1 MITGFASARIHF
13 RRRTCPATA
22 NCQSLCS
29 GDSGTKCGGIGYVS
43 VYSASQPITG
53 LSLTSDKQDV
63 IGTGDLV
70 TFSVSITS
78 GYDVYYQMDYDD
90 GAGFSQKN
98 ATGFDTQTFHVPGV
112 YSVMV
117 DANDFND
124 TLLTANAVTTVT
136 VHAPVADVD
145 VECDAIFATD
155 EEGVCYVTVWQGT
168 DLNLT
173 VQVQPSLMRPS
184 ALQVRAARSMGEDN
198 VDDKKNDNN
207 KEMIMISVIKHYVFF
222 GDSVQIIS
230 PSCGGS
236 YCLRTNKCGASCV
249 GSSVSCTTTAF
260 CPRRRLCDDG
270 VCTSANRF
278 NVTGPLIPS
287 YVVKQIVNVVAT
299 SVGYQYIGEST
310 LVSVAPGDILGVD
323 VTNSAP
329 AKLYWFDVSA
339 DLTNFKV
346 SGTYSTGSTIT
357 SGSSSTGPG
366 DNIALRAVV
375 SEGSKVYLPRV
386 FSTEDT
392 YILTVTATNKRL
404 AGIPSAVNSTTIYV
418 LQGVNFTIIDA
429 PDFAKTNTPVILTIE
444 PHTGAQAFYNW
455 SISDGFVL
463 DSCSNRSITH
473 VFTTPGVYNITA
485 ATFNSVSFKT
495 NSTTIIIEDELLGLN
510 LTSPTAVSGETHSLS
525 MTLTGGSNYTC
536 LWNFGDGTATNTS
549 DPVSTPVG
557 TTSYLHTFPAPNV
570 YIVNVTCT
578 NLVSALSVS
587 LVQRVQERITGLRLT
602 REGQDTMLEVIVPWT
617 LATGSHVTW
626 VCLLDGVAMGVDS
639 AASNVPLKLWQSV
652 SMGKKPGGAKIVNIT
667 ASNEVSNLTLSTTYL
682 LVTKI
687 VGPRATA
694 STNKTTTGN
703 DIIYTVG
710 VSTGSDVVVIVNY
723 NDGSVDN
730 KTYSGDQGFS
740 DTFKHNFFNGGLYVV
755 NKLCCAQAPR
765 VPPNRSA
772 PSLPKLILDFG
783 DGEGPSESPLV
794 LGKNYTRRFD
804 DTNRYTVFA
813 TVYNDLD
820 GKNFTKDVVIVEK
833 LVDPVIVPDFP
844 KAPVNKALN
853 VTFFLFR
860 GPSAPLANLTWDF
873 GDGLGSQVFG
883 RTGMELGFWSGMNG
897 SDVRSVTYTSI
908 GTKTIT
914 VTATTPLETVSRSL
928 TLEVIYPVL
937 QTDITI
943 TANPLASDFN
953 SPTTFTVTWNGAAGQ
968 EPKNVSIYVTYG
980 DGQVETITFNIAGP
994 GSQISLSHTF
1004 VTDGAFATN
1013 ITVVNPASAVS
1024 FISSVGSFKNF
1035 LNPTVSMCYKPD
1047 IPVNELCRNGVNNA
1061 GQQYPLDKDITFLVY
1076 TSNNATALWYE
1087 ITATQGVTTHV
1098 CNRTT
1103 NPFILTELNQTG
1115 NWSITVKA
1123 VNPLYQATI
1132 PTKMTI
1138 VQFVEGFNITHD
1150 PNQVGSGLCS
1160 CFVPNGRLG
1169 TFIEHTY
1176 IQEKTFTVKAEARN
1190 PVSSVTSEVSFEITG
1205 MNCSQPQNLRGI
1217 PVITCTVTYDNVK
1230 EWRIE
1235 TINPNNGTSSGL
1247 VSLPGVRLDTADLTI
1262 GRWQLEWDTLYK
1274 ATFIMS
1280 MNSTDPRLKFMASD
1294 YSYFKIIRSDL
1305 VGLVVYGGASEIV
1318 RGSASGNLEL
1328 RPLKYSYDPD
1338 VQNNDP
1344 ALSNLVIESWICRER
1359 GKPTI
1364 ILAECTQLED
1374 AAMKDPKRELA
1385 SFPMASLT
1393 VNKTYNV
1400 TVFLTKDTRRVA
1412 ASVEITV
1419 TPGDPPQ
1426 IIIFCAAGSVC
1437 YQQTNGYLVLESER
1451 LSLDVECA
1459 NCANDSLTYSWNIS
1473 VSDYRWPNS
1482 WRPLQLKDM
1491 GNTVGFQSKQ
1501 FAILPSLYQAYR
1513 PAIVFKAECFVSRG
1527 GQTGWAST
1535 VLTLNTPPSGGRC
1548 SVWPKNAT
1556 VSTEKIFT
1564 INCTGWRDKET
1575 RVDLYTFFTTYDPTM
1590 VRVQI
1595 TSMQPTES
1603 DGSVVA
1609 QVTLAQ
1615 GLSQR
1620 NYSNTVN
1627 VCVRDTMGA
1636 QNCTEIETI
1645 QVYPVPVAEARALV
1659 SLLLTTNTNPLTK
1672 VIQEGDSIS
1681 ASLFINTIATVINS
1695 DSKRSRTVTFHIM
1708 VIALSDTFTEFQ
1720 SQGISSMQT
1729 ASGLSS
1735 YDADRTKAFQ
1745 QATNDSVEAKAEMEA
1760 LRDNR
1765 AQGTVLSG
1773 LNDMASQVDIGP
1785 EVPREEKMQI
1795 LSYMLSVA
1803 SSVSDGVGLSGLFPT
1818 NTARN
1823 NARKSEEFKDYDS
1836 ENTAPSDDCFSCC
1849 ISRGRHVV
1857 PVLSV
1862 QYPRTLEEADVYW
1875 SSVTSCQAQKKKAQE
1890 MERQVNEIRNKVI
1903 LSFSNNSIPGESQTF
1918 ASDRSITT
1926 LNKTE
1931 AGKLFGET
1939 QRVGNST
1946 ANVKFPSL
1954 GNLFPNNSVGEN
1966 DTFVCAPQAG
1976 LLERVSIPQD
1986 QHHQKFLVPALGD
1999 LHQQDRPPDGG
2010 RRQPRGSAGHQE
2022 PDLLRR
2028 IPFPTIDRPFCT
2040 RGMLDNL
2047 QVNNFKGTA
2056 YLGVRQ
2062 LKESEHDLN
2071 VTDCRALPRWEAG
2084 ANETEFTTTYSLK
2097 IYTSSCLAKNE
2108 ASNTS
2113 DWSAYGLRV
2122 SPETDENK
2130 TVCLATH
2137 MTTFAGGWVVVPN
2150 TIDWNFV
2157 FSNMDFY
2164 KNPTLYITE
2173 IVIAL
2178 VYILAVVWARRKD
2191 KKDLEKLGIA
2201 PLMDNDAA
2209 DNYYYEIVTVTGMR
2223 KNAGTDSKVFFIL
2236 SGEEDE
2242 TDVRQFSDSKRKIF
2256 RRGDTNGF
2264 LMAVPRPLGY
2274 LNYARVWHDNSGKG
2288 NFGSW
2293 YLNYMI
2299 VRDVQTDQKWVF
2311 IADKWFAVE
2320 EDDGQVDRIIPAAT
2334 HEQMTQFG
2342 HVFAERT
2349 RRDLADG
2356 HLWFSVLARP
2366 PQSRFTCVQRVSCCL
2381 CLLYATMLANAMFYR
2396 TSSKSSETSSGF
2408 SVGPFTLTPEQ
2419 VFIGVVSNLIVF
2431 PVNFLVVYLFRKARP
2446 RRKRPSRV
2454 DEAIKHA
2461 YDNRQEASIV
2471 DVKPEVGSIF
2481 TMSRGATMIDEPR
2494 RPDSAASRPGT
2505 SMSARADPSLPTK
2518 KKSKSLPWWCRILA
2532 WVVLWVA
2539 TIVSAAFVTF
2549 YGISFSEDACRKW
2562 ITSLLIS
2569 FFMSVLVTQPI
2580 KVFLMAIFMSLIIK
2594 NPGDDEDEEEIDE
2607 ETTKLASDEIPLHPM
2622 NSESYGAARPRKIGY
2637 KPPDRREL
2645 EAARDRRMK
2654 EIQMW
2659 SVVREVIIYSFFLW
2673 ILMLISYRTSN
2684 SNTFLYKDTMERI
2697 FITNV
2702 DTDVDF
2708 SSIKNADD
2716 FWNWTQSGLVNGI
2729 RAGPYYNNYP
2739 PLLLR
2744 GYVNDKVSKILGYA
2758 VMRQLRVRPST
2769 YPDDVIAMSSPSS
2782 SSSFSSSSVS
2792 SLSCF

>member
-1 MITGFASARIHF
+1 MVCEDYALYAP
-13 RRRTCPATA
+13 PA
-22 NCQSLCS
+22 
-29 GDSGTKCGGIGYVS
+29 Y
-43 VYSASQPITG
+43 
-53 LSLTSDKQDV
+53 
-63 IGTGDLV
+63 
-70 TFSVSITS
+70 
-78 GYDVYYQMDYDD
+78 
-90 GAGFSQKN
+90 
-98 ATGFDTQTFHVPGV
+98 
-112 YSVMV
+112 
-117 DANDFND
+117 
-124 TLLTANAVTTVT
+124 
-136 VHAPVADVD
+136 
-145 VECDAIFATD
+145 
-155 EEGVCYVTVWQGT
+155 
-168 DLNLT
+168 
-173 VQVQPSLMRPS
+173 
-184 ALQVRAARSMGEDN
+184 
-198 VDDKKNDNN
+198 
-207 KEMIMISVIKHYVFF
+207 
-222 GDSVQIIS
+222 
-230 PSCGGS
+230 
-236 YCLRTNKCGASCV
+236 
-249 GSSVSCTTTAF
+249 
-260 CPRRRLCDDG
+260 
-270 VCTSANRF
+270 
-278 NVTGPLIPS
+278 
-287 YVVKQIVNVVAT
+287 VNVLF
-299 SVGYQYIGEST
+299 E
-310 LVSVAPGDILGVD
+310 
-323 VTNSAP
+323 
-329 AKLYWFDVSA
+329 
-339 DLTNFKV
+339 
-346 SGTYSTGSTIT
+346 
-357 SGSSSTGPG
+357 
-366 DNIALRAVV
+366 
-375 SEGSKVYLPRV
+375 
-386 FSTEDT
+386 
-392 YILTVTATNKRL
+392 
-404 AGIPSAVNSTTIYV
+404 
-418 LQGVNFTIIDA
+418 
-429 PDFAKTNTPVILTIE
+429 
-444 PHTGAQAFYNW
+444 
-455 SISDGFVL
+455 
-463 DSCSNRSITH
+463 
-473 VFTTPGVYNITA
+473 
-485 ATFNSVSFKT
+485 
-495 NSTTIIIEDELLGLN
+495 
-510 LTSPTAVSGETHSLS
+510 
-525 MTLTGGSNYTC
+525 
-536 LWNFGDGTATNTS
+536 
-549 DPVSTPVG
+549 
-557 TTSYLHTFPAPNV
+557 
-570 YIVNVTCT
+570 
-578 NLVSALSVS
+578 
-587 LVQRVQERITGLRLT
+587 
-602 REGQDTMLEVIVPWT
+602 
-617 LATGSHVTW
+617 
-626 VCLLDGVAMGVDS
+626 
-639 AASNVPLKLWQSV
+639 
-652 SMGKKPGGAKIVNIT
+652 
-667 ASNEVSNLTLSTTYL
+667 
-682 LVTKI
+682 
-687 VGPRATA
+687 
-694 STNKTTTGN
+694 
-703 DIIYTVG
+703 
-710 VSTGSDVVVIVNY
+710 
-723 NDGSVDN
+723 
-730 KTYSGDQGFS
+730 
-740 DTFKHNFFNGGLYVV
+740 
-755 NKLCCAQAPR
+755 

-883 RTGMELGFWSGMNG
+883 RTGSGMNG

-1150 PNQVGSGLCS
+1150 PNQKRGNVPKRFNISFTSVGTSTCLSVDFGDGNKEFYADIDSSCS
-1160 CFVPNGRLG
+1160 LFGASVVPNGRLG

-1205 MNCSQPQNLRGI
+1205 MNCSQPQVRIDNATRDFRDPILFKKGDFKNLRGI

-1491 GNTVGFQSKQ
+1491 GNTVGVYGFQSKQ

-1695 DSKRSRTVTFHIM
+1695 DSKRSRT
-1708 VIALSDTFTEFQ
+1708 EFQ

-1765 AQGTVLSG
+1765 AQLREMAAVNMLSLPRNSPRVVKEVLSALDGLAKYPDEITSDFQGTVLSG

-1836 ENTAPSDDCFSCC
+1836 ENTAPSDDCL
-1849 ISRGRHVV
+1849 
-1857 PVLSV
+1857 LSV

-1966 DTFVCAPQAG
+1966 DTFVCAISENTFLPDSYSEGAKDIRDAKTRFVTISLYDKNNKPITVDNLKEPIKVTIPRDPNIPRISAANVDPKLAYWNAFQYHKTNITKNFSS
-1976 LLERVSIPQD
+1976 LHWEICINRTDLQMVVVVSLGALPDIKNQTCSAAY
-1986 QHHQKFLVPALGD
+1986 LVP
-1999 LHQQDRPPDGG
+1999 
-2010 RRQPRGSAGHQE
+2010 PRM
-2022 PDLLRR
+2022 DV
-2028 IPFPTIDRPFCT
+2028 PTIDRPFCT

-2758 VMRQLRVRPST
+2758 VMRQLRVRPNLCEL
-2769 YPDDVIAMSSPSS
+2769 DDRMMEVIRECNIGYEILKQEEADFDVGWQPKTSS
-2782 SSSFSSSSVS
+2782 SSSNSTESWYHYTPASDINGYPYYGKLAIYSGGGYLAPLKGSKDELKTFMKKLENEKWIDRYTRAVFVEFTTYNAQVNLFGIATILAEFHATGGAVTSYRLEPAMLLPYMSSAMLFQLVCEGVFCLFILFFAVNLIRAFIKEKLAFFTGFWNLVELGIVCMSLTAIVIYFYRLIETNKLTARFKETQGLDYIKFQYVGYWNELFTYMVGWTVFFATLKFLRLLRFNRRMSMLASTLRMGRKSMLHFGIIFGIVFLAFSQLFFLNYMTVDIQYSTFVGSVVSGILMMMGKYDIYTLIMAEPVWSQIFVILFVVSVAFILANMFVTILEETFGAVRDDIQKQSNDYEIVDFMLSRFKQWTGLASNRPTTLTPDDLNEMRHRQYAKEGALAGGDSNVDNFPRRIDRLLNSISNVYMSDQESLGALLDKKTFRGSSVAPS
-2792 SLSCF
+2792 GTTFVRSGALPDPGAPPGGAKPRSGSLAKVHTH